1 MAFCDKKYLPKAIL
15 PDGVNWARFVSL
27 DDRKDIH
34 YLRWDIKDEPLFEL
48 DIFDNHDAEGVI
60 KIIENSSDN
69 TGGLQHLVIMAN
81 SC

>member
-1 MAFCDKKYLPKAIL
+1 MAFCDKKYSPKAIL
-15 PDGVNWARFVSL
+15 PDGVNWARFVNL
-27 DDRKDIH
+27 GDRENFDD
-34 YLRWDIKDEPLFEL
+34 LRYRIKDEPLFEL

-60 KIIENSSDN
+60 NIIENSSDN